1 MYNKCEMKNV
11 LNASLY
17 NDKMIVFVAPL
28 RVICNWKRKRNR
40 PYILFLMVPSVSFLY
55 FVSGPV
61 LTGRARLERELTM
74 NNIAFV
80 MRLKTSKNGYL
91 FVYRFKHCIASICRH
106 SSIALTLHIFANSMG
121 KRESSRVLESLA
133 PSCSKGLK
141 VKFYDVDEVI
151 ENVLP
156 SINTIKV
163 SELHVNDGHTKDT
176 PNSCIGS
183 FKLNVFRLF
192 F

>member
-1 MYNKCEMKNV
+1 MYNKCEMMNV

-17 NDKMIVFVAPL
+17 YDKMIVFVAPL

-40 PYILFLMVPSVSFLY
+40 PYILFLMVPLVSFLY
-55 FVSGPV
+55 YVSGPV

-133 PSCSKGLK
+133 PSCSKGLM

-156 SINTIKV
+156 SINLIKV
-163 SELHVNDGHTKDT
+163 SELHVNDGHMQHGVRCR
-176 PNSCIGS
+176 NGS
-183 FKLNVFRLF
+183 GHLDF
-192 F
+192 FLK